1 MNVQSVSAL
10 VQSTHHLL
18 SSEQR
23 RSFCCHLAYARRF
36 LQPHSQ
42 FLLRQN
48 LPTLMPARALGGRNV
63 RAISNSIATMA
74 SQAWHASHDTPS
86 PLSLQPLQFSCSLR
100 ASSWSNKATNLAMN
114 LATNYQPTR
123 LSLIHQRLPKIQSS
137 RLQQSIRA

>member
-1 MNVQSVSAL
+1 MNVQSVNAL
-10 VQSTHHLL
+10 VQSTHHLR

-42 FLLRQN
+42 SLRRQN

-74 SQAWHASHDTPS
+74 SQAWHASHETPLQ
-86 PLSLQPLQFSCSLR
+86 LSLQPLSFSCSSR

-114 LATNYQPTR
+114 LATYYQPTR
-123 LSLIHQRLPKIQSS
+123 LSLVHQRLPKIQSS